1 MASYSGYS
9 HCHDTKSYCP
19 PQAAC
24 EQEIAVPTMVDLCL
38 LLEARLKI
46 TVEAED
52 LICKDIKC
60 GPCK

>member
-1 MASYSGYS
+1 MANFSGY
-9 HCHDTKSYCP
+9 CQDTHKNFCP
-19 PQAAC
+19 PQASC
-24 EQEIAVPTMVDLCL
+24 EQNIAVPTMVDLCL